1 MHMKKILLAVVLFP
15 SLLLMSCVGGS
26 SDNKAISEAEKQV
39 PVVSSPL
46 LGELPS
52 WQKQY
57 KAARDI
63 VKQEFSEKVKSISS
77 DDAGKAM
84 KEMDKY
90 DKEGKAAEEALKQYY
105 EPRIK
110 EAGGK
115 IIGTE
120 IPCTFD
126 AARYSSAKAVITNVE
141 DGAVMI
147 KATLTLSAPLGRTPY
162 VLWKYNNAEGSEIT
176 SGAYYPDKGDYKAG
190 SVVEAGLN
198 PGKASN
204 IDGVASI
211 YFTK

>member
-1 MHMKKILLAVVLFP
+1 MKKILLAVVLFP

-90 DKEGKAAEEALKQYY
+90 DKEGKAAEEALKQTLDKVRQVAFPSGYCTLQKGSKPGEY
-105 EPRIK
+105 TEMQATLVVDKDLNILLDTEKIDNLKTVGNFYDGRAAAFSK
-110 EAGGK
+110 EASDWASEPDCVVDITGK
-115 IIGTE
+115 TIFRIE
-120 IPCTFD
+120 
-126 AARYSSAKAVITNVE
+126 K
-141 DGAVMI
+141 
-147 KATLTLSAPLGRTPY
+147 
-162 VLWKYNNAEGSEIT
+162 
-176 SGAYYPDKGDYKAG
+176 
-190 SVVEAGLN
+190 
-198 PGKASN
+198 
-204 IDGVASI
+204 
-211 YFTK
+211 